1 MDIKLSDVKEPRR
14 AELWGIIIVTCF
26 NFAFLIAAATHT
38 ADIGYNGYLAFAAF
52 LLLFFAAEGGFLCVT
67 YQLLKLL
74 RARAGIDDLHD
85 ATVATNQTLAIL
97 QKGEE
102 TITDLLKEQHKHQE
116 QMLKEMKEIKECFPC
131 SKNLPPM

>member
-1 MDIKLSDVKEPRR
+1 MAIAGEVLDDRHAS
-14 AELWGIIIVTCF
+14 
-26 NFAFLIAAATHT
+26 FLA
-38 ADIGYNGYLAFAAF
+38 N
-52 LLLFFAAEGGFLCVT
+52 
-67 YQLLKLL
+67 
-74 RARAGIDDLHD
+74 
-85 ATVATNQTLAIL
+85 ATNQTLAIL

>member
-52 LLLFFAAEGGFLCVT
+52 LLLFFAARPCPHRPT
-67 YQLLKLL
+67 
-74 RARAGIDDLHD
+74 RRGIRGNCRRS
-85 ATVATNQTLAIL
+85 A
-97 QKGEE
+97 
-102 TITDLLKEQHKHQE
+102 
-116 QMLKEMKEIKECFPC
+116 
-131 SKNLPPM
+131 